1 MKKNEIY
8 ASIVEKAY
16 AIAKENFIT
25 TESLKKLEEDK
36 NALLNDLKHNSFIK
50 VPFVGDFSAGK
61 SSLLNAMMGVDVLPT
76 DVVPTTAVSYELYYS
91 EKEYLEI
98 YHKGQLKEMAE
109 LSQISELKVVPGDVV
124 YVYLKNQFVKRWNE
138 RGIVLVDMPGIDSG
152 IEEHNNA
159 IMNYIQEGSY
169 FFLVTPAEQGT
180 LRSSTLQFV
189 DELKKYNLQCSV
201 VISKIDQKPES
212 EIEKIKT
219 DIEAMARRVI
229 REDIDVVVSS
239 SAVEQFG
246 EVVSLLEK
254 LDPEKFIVG
263 RFEKL
268 VSAYI
273 SGVIDEIQLQIRLAL
288 SDKKDFSEKIAA
300 INAEREKA
308 LNEIAKE
315 NDSAQSLEGSA
326 DDILKDVQEAL
337 ISKSQYLATLLY
349 NNNNDNTVLNAELL
363 SIIRPV
369 LINSFKRELTEYQDV
384 ISDSVKEFS
393 LNVNEILQDGDNK
406 LLNYANDLVGN
417 LLGKEALETVLKKGL
432 DKMIMKL
439 AAYKGLSTLLKS
451 MSKILGPIVVI
462 VVNIV
467 PDLLR
472 MIFGKSKEQ
481 KIESI
486 RQKIVSEVSVKVVEA
501 LREPVSQLLEEQ
513 RKEVVANMSAMIER
527 ESAKYDENIKAV
539 QAEQQENDQATAA
552 RIEKLQAAVDRLNN
566 LNTEM

>member
-1 MKKNEIY
+1 
-8 ASIVEKAY
+8 
-16 AIAKENFIT
+16 
-25 TESLKKLEEDK
+25 
-36 NALLNDLKHNSFIK
+36 
-50 VPFVGDFSAGK
+50 
-61 SSLLNAMMGVDVLPT
+61 
-76 DVVPTTAVSYELYYS
+76 
-91 EKEYLEI
+91 
-98 YHKGQLKEMAE
+98 
-109 LSQISELKVVPGDVV
+109 
-124 YVYLKNQFVKRWNE
+124 
-138 RGIVLVDMPGIDSG
+138 
-152 IEEHNNA
+152 
-159 IMNYIQEGSY
+159 
-169 FFLVTPAEQGT
+169 
-180 LRSSTLQFV
+180 
-189 DELKKYNLQCSV
+189 
-201 VISKIDQKPES
+201 
-212 EIEKIKT
+212 
-219 DIEAMARRVI
+219 MARRVI

-254 LDPEKFIVG
+254 LDPEKFIVR

-315 NDSAQSLEGSA
+315 NDSVQSLEGSA
-326 DDILKDVQEAL
+326 DDILKDVEEAL

-349 NNNNDNTVLNAELL
+349 NNNNDNTVFNAELL

-417 LLGKEALETVLKKGL
+417 LLGKEALEAVLKKGL
-432 DKMIMKL
+432 DKMIQKL

>member
-36 NALLNDLKHNSFIK
+36 NAFLNDLKHNSFIK

-98 YHKGQLKEMAE
+98 YHKGQLKEMAK

-254 LDPEKFIVG
+254 LDPEKFIVR

-315 NDSAQSLEGSA
+315 NDSVQSLEGSA
-326 DDILKDVQEAL
+326 DDILKDVEEAL

-349 NNNNDNTVLNAELL
+349 NNNNDNTVFNAELL

-417 LLGKEALETVLKKGL
+417 LLGKEALEAVLKKGL
-432 DKMIMKL
+432 DKMIQKL